1 MQPPET
7 EDLSYPGRRLGLP
20 LRGPGSVASWA
31 RRVLALVLDW
41 VLANLVVLLVLR
53 SSEPWTVGSTLQ
65 LAPLVVWIVVVALST
80 GLTGASP
87 GQHLL
92 GLRVVRLD
100 RRPVGLWNGIIR
112 TLLIALVIPPAV
124 ADRDRRGLH
133 DLAVGTV
140 VVNGPREEPSPRRG

>member
-20 LRGPGSVASWA
+20 LQGPGSVASWA

-140 VVNGPREEPSPRRG
+140 VVNGPREEPWPRRG

>member
-7 EDLSYPGRRLGLP
+7 EDLGYPGRRLGLP
-20 LRGPGSVASWA
+20 PQGPGSVASWA
-31 RRVLALVLDW
+31 RRVLALGVDW

-53 SSEPWTVGSTLQ
+53 SSEPWTVGSPLQ
-65 LAPLVVWIVVVALST
+65 LAPLVTWAVVVALAT

-100 RRPVGLWNGIIR
+100 RRPVGLWNGIVR

-140 VVNGPREEPSPRRG
+140 VVNGPREDVPSPGR

>member
-7 EDLSYPGRRLGLP
+7 ADPGYPGRRLGLP
-20 LRGPGSVASWA
+20 DQGPGSVATWA
-31 RRVLALVLDW
+31 RRVVALVVDW
-41 VLANLVVLLVLR
+41 MLANLVVLLVLR
-53 SSEPWTVGSTLQ
+53 SSEPWTAGSPLQ
-65 LAPLVVWIVVVALST
+65 LAPLVVWLVVVALAT

-140 VVNGPREEPSPRRG
+140 VVNGPREEPSPPVR